1 VTRAAAGERGNVSLI
16 AVAGVGLALVLCL
29 GVAKVGGAV
38 VLQSRADS
46 AADAAA
52 LAAADALAL
61 GNSAHAAE
69 AAGRAAATANDA
81 RLESCTCDGDG
92 AEVVVLIGRAH
103 GRARAE
109 IDGGDAARL
118 SRAPEHGP

>member
-1 VTRAAAGERGNVSLI
+1 VTRAGAGESGNVSMI
-16 AVAGVGLALVLCL
+16 AIAGVGLALVLCL

-61 GNSAHAAE
+61 GSTSSAATD
-69 AAGRAAATANDA
+69 AGRAAAAANEA
-81 RLESCTCDGDG
+81 RLESCTCSGDA
-92 AEVVVLIGRAH
+92 AEVVVRIGRAH
-103 GRARAE
+103 GHARAV
-109 IDGGDAARL
+109 IDGERQARL
-118 SRAPEHGP
+118 SRVPVRAP